1 MTDLYLIAHKVRNEP
16 AFDVAT
22 RMECPHCRGATEIET
37 GQISAVECIECDSLG
52 YWWIIPTS
60 GHRAYPFFHCDL
72 PALLEHDPTVGW
84 EIRYGNLF
92 PDAEYVRI
100 GELPLIPDHYPHAL
114 APDTPKRNLIDL
126 LNLRPKSAPT
136 APFPRRI

>member
-22 RMECPHCRGATEIET
+22 RMECPICGGAGTDTIVDSDVEI
-37 GQISAVECIECDSLG
+37 QCHECDSLG

-60 GHRAYPFFHCDL
+60 GHRAYPYQEWKLWDICNI
-72 PALLEHDPTVGW
+72 A
-84 EIRYGNLF
+84 I
-92 PDAEYVRI
+92 A
-100 GELPLIPDHYPHAL
+100 ELPVDWPDHYPHAL
-114 APDTPKRNLIDL
+114 APNAPKRNLIDL

-136 APFPRRI
+136 TPFPRRI